1 MKSKKKKTSKSN
13 KQEQDLDIS
22 TKPKCGCGNTEH
34 PDGECDGSHKVKKE
48 PIATPKVE
56 RKMINRRAIQAE
68 IDIDKDIRRL
78 LTTGYYNHNQIASMI
93 KGANLERVK
102 QVDNERR
109 KTS

>member
-1 MKSKKKKTSKSN
+1 MKKSKKAEKELYNN
-13 KQEQDLDIS
+13 KDLD

-34 PDGECDGSHKVKKE
+34 PEGDCDGSHLKTE

-56 RKMINRRAIQAE
+56 RKMINRKAVQAD
-68 IDIDKDIRRL
+68 IDIDKSIRRL
-78 LTTGYYNHNQIASMI
+78 LRMGYYNYNQIASMI

-109 KTS
+109 KT

>member
-34 PDGECDGSHKVKKE
+34 PDGDCDGSHKVKKE
-48 PIATPKVE
+48 P

-68 IDIDKDIRRL
+68 IDIDKHIRRL
-78 LTTGYYNHNQIASMI
+78 LRTGYYNYNQIAGMI